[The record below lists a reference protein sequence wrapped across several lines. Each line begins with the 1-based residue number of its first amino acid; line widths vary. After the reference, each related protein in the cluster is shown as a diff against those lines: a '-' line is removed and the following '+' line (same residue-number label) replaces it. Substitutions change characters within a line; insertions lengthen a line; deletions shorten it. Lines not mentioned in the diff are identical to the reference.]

1 MVTLAESKLHIFLI
15 ITRNRTFR
23 LYGAMIGG
31 LTVMTFEVVRTPS
44 ATRGFGAYPTSVDV
58 TINGAGATFPAPL
71 YNAWSQ
77 EYGQQR
83 KVAINYQA
91 IGSGGGIKAITARS
105 VDFGATDSPM
115 TDAELSQA
123 AGVIHIP
130 TCVGCV
136 VAAYN
141 IPGGPTSIKL
151 TGQVLADIFTGKIGT
166 WNHAAIAG
174 LNPGVRLPALR
185 IVPVSRADSSGTTAI
200 FTSYLA
206 RVSASFKAEIGEGKS
221 VNIRV
226 GVKGKGNDGV
236 AALVRQTPGAL
247 GYVELAYAEK
257 NNMPFALIQNAKGNW
272 VVASIKSATES
283 ATAKDLPA
291 DFRAMITNTQDKE
304 GYPIAG
310 FTWLLIY
317 PNAKREVKDF
327 IRWCLTDGQKSAAR
341 YDYAPL
347 PEPVR
352 RRAFAAIGK

>member
-1 MVTLAESKLHIFLI
+1 MVNLADNKLHNFL
-15 ITRNRTFR
+15 TFTSDRPSR
-23 LYGAMIGG
+23 LNFTMIGDSAVMSFEVMLTPFAPHGYGAYAPV
-31 LTVMTFEVVRTPS
+31 L
-44 ATRGFGAYPTSVDV
+44 DV

-77 EYGQQR
+77 EYGQLR

-123 AGVIHIP
+123 VGVIHIP

-141 IPGGPTSIKL
+141 IPGGPASIKL

-166 WNHAAIAG
+166 WNHAAITA

-206 RVSASFKAEIGEGKS
+206 RVSASFKAEIGDGKS
-221 VNIRV
+221 VNIHV

-236 AALVRQTPGAL
+236 AALTRQTPGAI

-257 NNMPFALIQNAKGNW
+257 NNMPFAVIQNAKGNW
-272 VVASIKSATES
+272 IVASIKSATES

-310 FTWLLIY
+310 FTWILIY

>member
-1 MVTLAESKLHIFLI
+1 MRFFSFHT
-15 ITRNRTFR
+15 T
-23 LYGAMIGG
+23 GANNNVGS
-31 LTVMTFEVVRTPS
+31 LEPS
-44 ATRGFGAYPTSVDV
+44 MNIA
-58 TINGAGATFPAPL
+58 INGAGATFPAPL
-71 YNAWSQ
+71 YNAWAQ
-77 EYGQQR
+77 DYGQKRQ
-83 KVAINYQA
+83 VSINYQA

-115 TDAELSQA
+115 TDAELAQA
-123 AGVIHIP
+123 PGVLHIP

-141 IPGGPTSIKL
+141 IPGVPTAIRL
-151 TGQVLADIFTGKIGT
+151 TGAVLADMFTGKVGV
-166 WNHAAIAG
+166 WNHPSVVA
-174 LNPGVRLPALR
+174 LNPGVKLPAVR
-185 IVPVSRADSSGTTAI
+185 VVPVSRADSSGTTAI
-200 FTSYLA
+200 FTSYLT
-206 RVSASFKAEIGEGKS
+206 RVSTSFKAEIGEGKS
-221 VNIRV
+221 VNIKV

-236 AALVRQTPGAL
+236 AALVRQTPGAV

-257 NNMPFALIQNAKGNW
+257 NNMPFATIQNAKGNW
-272 VVASIKSATES
+272 VVPSIKSATES

-327 IRWCLTDGQKSAAR
+327 IRWCLTDGQKSAAK

-347 PEPVR
+347 PESVR

>member
-1 MVTLAESKLHIFLI
+1 M
-15 ITRNRTFR
+15 
-23 LYGAMIGG
+23 YGG
-31 LTVMTFEVVRTPS
+31 LTVMTFEVSRTIWTTY
-44 ATRGFGAYPTSVDV
+44 ALGAHTPSVDV
-58 TINGAGATFPAPL
+58 TITGAGATFPAPL

-77 EYGQQR
+77 EYGQKR
-83 KVAINYQA
+83 RVAINYQA
-91 IGSGGGIKAITARS
+91 IGSGGGIKAISARS

-123 AGVIHIP
+123 AGVVHIP

-141 IPGGPTSIKL
+141 IPGAPTSIKL
-151 TGQVLADIFTGKIGT
+151 TGQILADIYTGKIGA
-166 WNHAAIAG
+166 WNHPSIAG
-174 LNPGVRLPALR
+174 LNPGVRLPSLR

-200 FTSYLA
+200 FTSYLT
-206 RVSASFKAEIGEGKS
+206 RVSASFKSEIGEGKS

-236 AALVRQTPGAL
+236 AALVRQTPGAI

-283 ATAKDLPA
+283 AAAKDLPS

-310 FTWLLIY
+310 FTWILIY

-327 IRWCLTDGQKSAAR
+327 LRWCLTDGQKSAAK

-347 PEPVR
+347 PELVR
-352 RRAFAAIGK
+352 KRAFAAIGK

>member
-1 MVTLAESKLHIFLI
+1 MRLHSFSPKVAASSLGLLA
-15 ITRNRTFR
+15 
-23 LYGAMIGG
+23 
-31 LTVMTFEVVRTPS
+31 
-44 ATRGFGAYPTSVDV
+44 PTQNVA
-58 TINGAGATFPAPL
+58 INGAGATFPAPL
-71 YNAWSQ
+71 YNAWAQDYAQKRQVS
-77 EYGQQR
+77 
-83 KVAINYQA
+83 INYQA

-115 TDAELSQA
+115 TDAELAQA
-123 AGVIHIP
+123 QGVLHIP

-141 IPGGPTSIKL
+141 IPGVQVSIRL
-151 TGQVLADIFTGKIGT
+151 TGAVLADMFTGKVGT
-166 WNHAAIAG
+166 WNHPSIAA
-174 LNPGVRLPALR
+174 LNPGVKLPAIR
-185 IVPVSRADSSGTTAI
+185 VVPVSRADSSGTTAI
-200 FTSYLA
+200 FTSYLT
-206 RVSASFKAEIGEGKS
+206 RVSPSFKAEIGEGKS

-236 AALVRQTPGAL
+236 AALVRQTPGAV
-247 GYVELAYAEK
+247 GYVELAFAEK
-257 NNMPFALIQNAKGNW
+257 NKMPFATIQNAKGNW
-272 VVASIKSATES
+272 IVASIRSATES

-310 FTWLLIY
+310 FTWLLMY

-327 IRWCLTDGQKSAAR
+327 IRWCLTDGQKLAAK

-347 PEPVR
+347 PESVR